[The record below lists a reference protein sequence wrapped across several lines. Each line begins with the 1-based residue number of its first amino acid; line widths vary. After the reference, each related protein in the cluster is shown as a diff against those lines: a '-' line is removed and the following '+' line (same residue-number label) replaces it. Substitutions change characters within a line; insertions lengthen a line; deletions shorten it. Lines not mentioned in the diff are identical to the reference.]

1 MGGHL
6 LAPYLAMGYRREV
19 VAYFIS
25 KVFQNL
31 YSKISLQPHAFF
43 LRNMNLRNLLLN
55 LNLYYYEKT
64 FTFIGGGRNDFHRLY
79 AGWRTR

>member
-6 LAPYLAMGYRREV
+6 LAPYPAMGYRREV

-31 YSKISLQPHAFF
+31 YSKISFQPHAFF
-43 LRNMNLRNLLLN
+43 FAQTVKPLN
-55 LNLYYYEKT
+55 TKNYEEIILISCDYGNAIAKLQE
-64 FTFIGGGRNDFHRLY
+64 D
-79 AGWRTR
+79 